1 MGPRWAVALALPV
14 GKGADRIAKYKH
26 VDLHVKYIYT
36 TQLAE
41 PAFAIPSSSIA
52 IDSVVGRTLRNE
64 KTRQKPELALKQY
77 SHADS

>member
-1 MGPRWAVALALPV
+1 MGPCWAVALALPV
-14 GKGADRIAKYKH
+14 GKGADQIAKYKH
-26 VDLHVKYIYT
+26 VHVQYIYT